1 MSQQIRAIEEVL
13 RLSASIH
20 VDAQELLYKPYDY
33 QLYTRLRSS
42 IEQKAWDLYALL
54 RDRLHELPPKVVV
67 VSRRL
72 AYFVV
77 NYRDTHLIADEKRE
91 EAGETPLLVLESDK
105 CLREIEEEYR
115 RSVRSAVVEE
125 LIFTFPEG
133 ILPSDVT
140 EVVNLTYAEALI
152 DFSNG
157 CFMSAIAL
165 CGKVIETVLAALYAR
180 VTGRDADA
188 EKLGGDAI
196 ANRLRKAGYVFKGTM
211 KEQLEIV
218 KAHRNKAVHGSII
231 IPTIDEARG
240 VLSLARDVLQKASS
254 K

>member
-1 MSQQIRAIEEVL
+1 MSQQTRVIEEVL
-13 RLSASIH
+13 RLCTSIH
-20 VDAQELLYKPYDY
+20 VDAQELFYKPDDDY
-33 QLYTRLRSS
+33 LSTRLI
-42 IEQKAWDLYALL
+42 IEQKAWDMYALL
-54 RDRLHELPPKVVV
+54 RDRLHELPPTVVV
-67 VSRRL
+67 ACRRL

-77 NYRDTHLIADEKRE
+77 NYRDTHFIADEKRD
-91 EAGETPLLVLESDK
+91 EADETPLLVFESDR

-125 LIFTFPEG
+125 LILTFPEG

-140 EVVNLTYAEALI
+140 EAVNLTYAEALI

-157 CFMSAIAL
+157 CFMSAITL

-180 VTGRDADA
+180 ATGGDADA
-188 EKLGGDAI
+188 EKLGSDAI
-196 ANRLRKAGYVFKGTM
+196 ANRLRKAGYVFMGTM

-231 IPTIDEARG
+231 IPTVDEARG
-240 VLSLARDVLQKASS
+240 VLSLARDVLQKALS

>member
-1 MSQQIRAIEEVL
+1 MSRQTRAIEDVL
-13 RLSASIH
+13 RLCTSIH
-20 VDAQELLYKPYDY
+20 VDAQEIFYKPDDDY
-33 QLYTRLRSS
+33 LLTRSRIDQS
-42 IEQKAWDLYALL
+42 AWDVYALL
-54 RDRLHELPPKVVV
+54 QDRIHELPPTVVV
-67 VSRRL
+67 ACRRL

-77 NYRDTHLIADEKRE
+77 NYRETQFWADAKRE
-91 EAGETPLLVLESDK
+91 EADEIPLLVHESDK
-105 CLREIEEEYR
+105 CLREIEEEYG
-115 RSVRSAVVEE
+115 RSTRSAVVEE

-133 ILPSDVT
+133 ILQSDVT
-140 EVVNLTYAEALI
+140 AVVNLTYTEALI

-157 CFMSAIAL
+157 CFMSSITL

-180 VTGRDADA
+180 VTGGDADA
-188 EKLGGDAI
+188 EKLGADAI

-231 IPTIDEARG
+231 IPTVDEARG

>member
-1 MSQQIRAIEEVL
+1 MSQQARAIEEVL
-13 RLSASIH
+13 RLCTSIH
-20 VDAQELLYKPYDY
+20 VEAQVLFYQPDDAQLV
-33 QLYTRLRSS
+33 TRSRA
-42 IEQKAWDLYALL
+42 IEKKAWDVYALL
-54 RDRLHELPPKVVV
+54 RDRLHELPPTVMVAC
-67 VSRRL
+67 RRL

-77 NYRDTHLIADEKRE
+77 NYRDTHLVADEKRDE
-91 EAGETPLLVLESDK
+91 SGETPLLVVESDK
-105 CLREIEEEYR
+105 CLRDIEEEYR

-125 LIFTFPEG
+125 LIFIFPEG
-133 ILPSDVT
+133 IFPSDVT
-140 EVVNLTYAEALI
+140 EAINLTYAEALI
-152 DFSNG
+152 DFSSG

-165 CGKVIETVLAALYAR
+165 SGKVIETVLSALYTKA
-180 VTGRDADA
+180 TGGDADA

-196 ANRLRKAGYVFKGTM
+196 ANRLKKSGYAFKGTV

-231 IPTIDEARG
+231 IPTVDESRG

>member
-1 MSQQIRAIEEVL
+1 MSQQTRAIEEVL
-13 RLSASIH
+13 RLCTSIH
-20 VDAQELLYKPYDY
+20 VDAQELFYKPDDR
-33 QLYTRLRSS
+33 QVVTRSRAL
-42 IEQKAWDLYALL
+42 EHKAWDVYALL
-54 RDRLHELPPKVVV
+54 RDRLHELPPTVVV
-67 VSRRL
+67 ACRRL

-77 NYRDTHLIADEKRE
+77 NYRDTHLIADEKRD
-91 EAGETPLLVLESDK
+91 EAGETPLLVVESDK

-125 LIFTFPEG
+125 LIFTFPDG
-133 ILPSDVT
+133 ILPPDVT
-140 EVVNLTYAEALI
+140 EVVNLTYIEALI

-157 CFMSAIAL
+157 CYMSSIAL
-165 CGKVIETVLAALYAR
+165 CGKIIETVLTALYTK
-180 VTGRDADA
+180 VTGGDADA

-196 ANRLRKAGYVFKGTM
+196 ANRLKKAGYAFKGTIR
-211 KEQLEIV
+211 EQMEIV

-231 IPTIDEARG
+231 IPTVDEARG